1 MFMERQLPQYCPQQ
15 SKHIKINLYFWTC
28 MASEKSRNYQIFD
41 FQNGHVADVWRDM
54 AFEKPQKFVFY
65 SGCTQTGHWNLSENT
80 THINSLIVNGSTAG
94 FTFVR
99 FFNTFPIMTA
109 LWSEKTSYIVFK
121 SVSFLLAV
129 SSLCF
134 SFCKPKHQKLEKTSV
149 VRCVALWTRATSQ
162 LWTCVEVCTLYKQS
176 TAKHFVW
183 TRVVSQLWTCV
194 TFGLHHSFG
203 HAWSICTRSSP
214 FRSTLNTGYI
224 TALDMCEV
232 CSMYT

>member
-1 MFMERQLPQYCPQQ
+1 MFMEKQLPQYCPQQ

-54 AFEKPQKFVFY
+54 AFEKPQQFVFY

-134 SFCKPKHQKLEKTSV
+134 QLLQTETSKTWENE
-149 VRCVALWTRATSQ
+149 RGPL
-162 LWTCVEVCTLYKQS
+162 
-176 TAKHFVW
+176 
-183 TRVVSQLWTCV
+183 
-194 TFGLHHSFG
+194 
-203 HAWSICTRSSP
+203 
-214 FRSTLNTGYI
+214 RSTLNTGYI
-224 TALDMCEV
+224 TALDMRG
-232 CSMYT
+232 SMYLISSPLRSTSFEHGLYHSFGHVWLSGYFTALDTREVYVPEAA

>member
-94 FTFVR
+94 FTLFGSSIPFQSWQLCGRRKLAILFLSLSVFFLQFQVFVSASANR
-99 FFNTFPIMTA
+99 NIKN
-109 LWSEKTSYIVFK
+109 LRK
-121 SVSFLLAV
+121 
-129 SSLCF
+129 
-134 SFCKPKHQKLEKTSV
+134 
-149 VRCVALWTRATSQ
+149 R
-162 LWTCVEVCTLYKQS
+162 
-176 TAKHFVW
+176 
-183 TRVVSQLWTCV
+183 
-194 TFGLHHSFG
+194 
-203 HAWSICTRSSP
+203 AWS
-214 FRSTLNTGYI
+214 
-224 TALDMCEV
+224 AA
-232 CSMYT
+232 